1 MATTATW
8 QKLVGGHKGTKGIDV
23 SVSGG
28 YVPSD
33 AVIKKVTFSVG
44 LSVDPKA
51 GSYTQLYYISTP
63 DKGTVFYGS
72 STSDSSSSSKYY
84 SRQKTSVFNNHS
96 YYEGNNG
103 IQRDWEQNL
112 NWVKGKSGGKIR
124 FRVNNSGAGAS
135 YVRGTRLVISYY
147 VRCTDPYNVSA
158 NGGFQSLSASWVL
171 GASGAGDTATNEVC
185 YNTSKTWN
193 SATASTVTTT
203 SKSWTITT
211 PGTYYV
217 GVRVTGSETGTH
229 SVVWSNAAT
238 VYSFS
243 ATYVVKGNLIKAT
256 DYNQIRNRHSGLTA
270 MTAGSSIVDDA
281 NITAVRN
288 YSSGVVSATV
298 GGTVTADYFNNSVLA
313 KIT

>member
-8 QKLVGGHKGTKGIDV
+8 QKLVGGNKGTKGIDV

-44 LSVDPKA
+44 LSVNSPA
-51 GSYTQLYYISTP
+51 GGYTQLYYIS
-63 DKGTVFYGS
+63 DSSKSTVFYGS
-72 STSDSSSSSKYY
+72 STSDTSSSSKYY
-84 SRQKTSVFNNHS
+84 SRQSTSVFSNHG

-112 NWVKGKSGGKIR
+112 DWVKGKSGGTIR
-124 FRVNNSGAGAS
+124 FRVNNSGSGTS

-193 SATASTVTTT
+193 SSTASTVTTT

-217 GVRVTGSETGTH
+217 GVRVKGSETGTH

-238 VYSFS
+238 VYNFS
-243 ATYVVKGNLIKAT
+243 PTYVVKGNLIKAT

-298 GGTVTADYFNNSVLA
+298 GGTVTADYFNNNVLK